1 MLEKNE
7 DLSITEIMDLKNYE
21 SLGPCENILALKE
34 NTHEKKNT
42 QRGTG
47 RNSKRQTES

>member
-34 NTHEKKNT
+34 NTHEKEKHPEGN
-42 QRGTG
+42 R
-47 RNSKRQTES
+47 